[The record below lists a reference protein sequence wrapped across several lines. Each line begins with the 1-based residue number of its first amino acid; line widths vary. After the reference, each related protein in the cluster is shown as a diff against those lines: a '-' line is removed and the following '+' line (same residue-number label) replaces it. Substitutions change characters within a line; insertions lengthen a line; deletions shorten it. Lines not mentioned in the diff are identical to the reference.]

1 VKKKSARK
9 APPKSQSEKV
19 AEKKAKALERAGTS
33 IIDGKPKKAEKILAA
48 QKKRESKKPT
58 AKQAVEVLS
67 EAHALE
73 TQITSLDHKIDGIKE
88 EYKELKAL
96 REKLLGRLRSEV
108 REMGQGRL
116 PFHDAPKEK
125 KADAKPAAG
134 EKKSA
139 TTTPVASGT
148 EPKADAI
155 DDELAGKSTLDE
167 MEGAGGAPKSET
179 SAA

>member
-1 VKKKSARK
+1 MKKKSARK
-9 APPKSQSEKV
+9 PAPKSQSEKA
-19 AEKKAKALERAGTS
+19 AEKRSKALERAGTS
-33 IIDGKPKKAEKILAA
+33 IIDGKPEKAKKILAA

-73 TQITSLDHKIDGIKE
+73 TQITSLDHKIEGIKE

-108 REMGQGRL
+108 RDMGQGRL
-116 PFHDAPKEK
+116 PFQGGLNEPKGK
-125 KADAKPAAG
+125 KADAKPTDG
-134 EKKSA
+134 EKKGDQPAPPSM
-139 TTTPVASGT
+139 P
-148 EPKADAI
+148 PKPDAI
-155 DDELAGKSTLDE
+155 DAELAGKSALDE
-167 MEGAGGAPKSET
+167 MESASGKSET